1 MRMISSF
8 LFFLALLP
16 VLGVMA
22 HDGYKYYNNQADGLQ
37 LSSVQDVLLSY
48 SVDALKKVE
57 DMVPKNMLP
66 FVFETIMPMN
76 GLLFTILFAVCVG
89 LTTGCFA
96 LSISSSRARA
106 VNGFIRFPENL
117 INTAA
122 RAKQIF
128 SEQLCR

>member
-89 LTTGCFA
+89 LTTGCFGP
-96 LSISSSRARA
+96 LNLFFPRAGGKR
-106 VNGFIRFPENL
+106 VYQVPGKSYKYGR
-117 INTAA
+117 
-122 RAKQIF
+122 KG
-128 SEQLCR
+128 